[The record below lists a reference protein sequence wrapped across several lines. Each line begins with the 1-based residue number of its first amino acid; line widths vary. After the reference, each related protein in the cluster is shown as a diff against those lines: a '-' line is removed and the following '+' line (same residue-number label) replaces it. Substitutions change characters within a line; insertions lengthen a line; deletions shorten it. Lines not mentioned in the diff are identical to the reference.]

1 MRSAASWCI
10 RLAASGGQAMDGPR
24 LELCLSRL
32 AKQPGTDASVVNAL
46 STWLTQ
52 SSPFERLR
60 ISPHSVA
67 ECGNLDV
74 HAVVNAFLLGTQVE
88 LFDLSWEV
96 HCPRCNM
103 LTEQF
108 NDLAHAREQSSC
120 PMCEFSFR
128 ADLSNQIEVTF
139 SLNRAIEDLGF
150 PPVCSPP
157 AILDPRGN
165 IACPQ
170 GQYVSTVVELA
181 QGQYRYFC
189 PLTRSKGVLD
199 VAGIQSEEIQSVTVT
214 QLAGNELAPR
224 ALTVRPGRIQVV
236 LHNVGHP
243 ISGLWIHTN
252 RLSEDLPLSA
262 LKRRLSGLELLHYP
276 IYQRLFGDRVLSAR
290 ERLQV
295 SSVTIVFTDI
305 TGSTRMYEELGDPQA
320 YNLVRDHFEII
331 QQIFE
336 SCGGRLVKTIGDA
349 VMASFLSNRSALRAV
364 DNAQRRLEQYSQS
377 VPNAE
382 RLQLRF
388 GMHRGP
394 AIMVNLNGQMDYFG
408 RTVNKAA
415 RVQTVARSNELSV
428 SEEVFTDPD
437 FQAECSASF
446 WSDFRK
452 SVEDLKGIG
461 GGQLVYTAQRR
472 AVNATS

>member
-1 MRSAASWCI
+1 
-10 RLAASGGQAMDGPR
+10 MDVQR
-24 LELCLSRL
+24 LELCLARL
-32 AKQPGTDASVVNAL
+32 AQQPDTDVASVRAL
-46 STWLTQ
+46 ASWIAE
-52 SSPFERLR
+52 SSPLDRLR
-60 ISPHSVA
+60 ISPYRVA
-67 ECGNLDV
+67 ESRNFDV
-74 HAVVNAFLLGTQVE
+74 HALVQAFLLGTQVD

-103 LTEQF
+103 LTERF
-108 NDLAHAREQSSC
+108 SDLPHAREQSSC
-120 PMCEFSFR
+120 PMCEFAFR
-128 ADLSNQIEVTF
+128 ADLSDRIEVTF

-150 PPVCSPP
+150 PPVCVPP

-170 GQYVSTVVELA
+170 GQYVSTVVDLA

-189 PLTRSKGVLD
+189 PLTLSKGVLE
-199 VAGIQSEEIQSVTVT
+199 VAGDSSEAIQSVTLT
-214 QLAGNELAPR
+214 QLAGNELAPS
-224 ALTVRPGRIQVV
+224 AVTVRPGRVQFV

-243 ISGLWIHTN
+243 ISGLWIHSN

-305 TGSTRMYEELGDPQA
+305 TGSTRMYEEIGDPQA

-331 QQIFE
+331 QQVFE

-349 VMASFLSNRSALRAV
+349 VMASFLSNRSGLRAV
-364 DNAQRRLEQYSQS
+364 DEAQRRLEQYNQS
-377 VPNAE
+377 VPDAR

-415 RVQTVARSNELSV
+415 RVQAIARSNELSV

-437 FQAECSASF
+437 FQAECSVSS
-446 WSDFRK
+446 WSNFRK
-452 SVEDLKGIG
+452 SVEDLKGIV
-461 GGQLVYTAQRR
+461 GGQLVYTAQRG
-472 AVNATS
+472 AANATR